1 MKRRE
6 VLKNIS
12 LGMGASISAPALL
25 SLISSCQTAADTAS
39 STSAA
44 AVEAVF
50 SPSYLNKKQY
60 NVVRLFLDK
69 LLPKT
74 GSPGALEVKVPEV
87 IDGLLNKIFDQKSK
101 TEFQSAWNGFVATV
115 QNDQNINLAEA
126 GCKPEHMDAFF
137 TKYMAPSDKAT
148 LKRAQ
153 KLTDTPIKEISE
165 GDKPLANT
173 YKFIRTL
180 SDMGVNI
187 FYRTEEIATN
197 YLNFDPIPGV
207 FHGCIPLEELDNKA
221 WAL

>member
-12 LGMGASISAPALL
+12 LGMGASISAPALM
-25 SLISSCQTAADTAS
+25 SLISSCQTVTETAS
-39 STSAA
+39 SSTA
-44 AVEAVF
+44 AVEKVF

-60 NVVRLFLDK
+60 KVVRLFLDK

-74 GSPGALEVKVPEV
+74 DSPGALDVKVPEV
-87 IDGLLNKIFDQKSK
+87 IDGLLSKIFDQKSK
-101 TEFQSAWNGFVATV
+101 TDFQNAWAGFVTTV
-115 QNDQNINLAEA
+115 QNDQNVNLKETD
-126 GCKPEHMDAFF
+126 CKPEYMDAFF
-137 TKYMAPSDKAT
+137 AKYMAPKDEAT

-153 KLTDTPIKEISE
+153 KLSDTPIKEISE
-165 GDKPLANT
+165 ANKPLANT
-173 YKFIRTL
+173 YKFIHSL

-207 FHGCIPLEELDNKA
+207 FHGCIPLEEVNNRA